1 MKIFEVTCRDGA
13 TPARC
18 GVLHTRHG
26 PVETPVFMPVGTQG
40 TVKAM
45 TPDEVKDLDYH
56 IILGNTYHL
65 LMRPGV
71 ELVER
76 CGGLHHFMGWERAIL
91 TDSGGFQV
99 MSLAKLRRIT
109 AEGVEFQSHLDGSRR
124 FLGPREAMEAQ
135 RRLGSDVAMVLDEC
149 PPFPCEREYACQAV
163 QRTLSWAALCA
174 GQPRAE
180 GQLVFGIVQGSVHRD
195 LREQCATE
203 LVKLGFDGYA
213 IGGVSVGEGPELVA
227 QGVADSVGHLPVEQP
242 RYLMGVGL
250 FGQMVEAV
258 ANGVDMFD
266 CVLPTRLARH
276 GTAFTRAGRVAV
288 KAASHREDLRP
299 IEDGCDCYA
308 CRRFSR
314 AYVRHLLNADEILG
328 LRLLAMHNLYRFR
341 EFVGEMRAAI
351 RAGTFAEFR
360 ARQRDV
366 DRVVPH
372 DKPEDEVN
380 TKKGE

>member
-1 MKIFEVTCRDGA
+1 M
-13 TPARC
+13 
-18 GVLHTRHG
+18 
-26 PVETPVFMPVGTQG
+26 
-40 TVKAM
+40 
-45 TPDEVKDLDYH
+45 
-56 IILGNTYHL
+56 
-65 LMRPGV
+65 
-71 ELVER
+71 
-76 CGGLHHFMGWERAIL
+76 
-91 TDSGGFQV
+91 
-99 MSLAKLRRIT
+99 
-109 AEGVEFQSHLDGSRR
+109 
-124 FLGPREAMEAQ
+124 
-135 RRLGSDVAMVLDEC
+135 
-149 PPFPCEREYACQAV
+149 
-163 QRTLSWAALCA
+163 
-174 GQPRAE
+174 
-180 GQLVFGIVQGSVHRD
+180 HRD

-288 KAASHREDLRP
+288 KAASYREDLRP